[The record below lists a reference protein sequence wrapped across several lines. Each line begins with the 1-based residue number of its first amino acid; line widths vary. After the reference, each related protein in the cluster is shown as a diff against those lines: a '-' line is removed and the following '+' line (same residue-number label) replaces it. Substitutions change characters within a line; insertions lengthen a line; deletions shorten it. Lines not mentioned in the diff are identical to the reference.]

1 MTITSSLRFLYIFW
15 KSGLLCGAQFSSV
28 VDDGDARM
36 CDGTEVAEKANG
48 TGRRSTQKRLTMT
61 VLYYSPNVV

>member
-1 MTITSSLRFLYIFW
+1 MQPLVLTR
-15 KSGLLCGAQFSSV
+15 GRAAGAQFSSV
-28 VDDGDARM
+28 VDAGMRA
-36 CDGTEVAEKANG
+36 CAVALRLLEKANG